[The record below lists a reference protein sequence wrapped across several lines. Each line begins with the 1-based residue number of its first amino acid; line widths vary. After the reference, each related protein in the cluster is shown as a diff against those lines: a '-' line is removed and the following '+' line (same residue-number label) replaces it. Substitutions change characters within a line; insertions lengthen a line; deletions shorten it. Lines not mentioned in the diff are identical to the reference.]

1 MPIRIVNP
9 SIFHNFVEIKR
20 PEFVVDHGGVKIPFI
35 WREDDDD
42 PRTATLYIGSVH
54 HPRAPHDEG
63 IVTTDVPND
72 LTRVIRGMSFLGV
85 TSGVL
90 DRFEVETKA
99 FKAIST
105 YRPFFTNYTSGILCV
120 LAAVLRMIIRTNPSE
135 VNKKLRNLAATIDVQ
150 FNSYSTNDL

>member
-1 MPIRIVNP
+1 MPIRIINRV
-9 SIFHNFVEIKR
+9 IDHNFVEIKR
-20 PEFVVDHGGVKIPFI
+20 PEFVVDHGGVTIPFI
-35 WREDDDD
+35 WREDDND
-42 PRTATLYIGSVH
+42 PRTATLYIGSIH
-54 HPRAPHDEG
+54 HPRAPLDEG

-72 LTRVIRGMSFLGV
+72 LTRVIRGMSFLGI

-99 FKAIST
+99 PKATTT
-105 YRPFFTNYTSGILCV
+105 YRPFFTNYTAGILCV
-120 LAAVLRMIIRTNPSE
+120 LAAVLRMIIRADPNE